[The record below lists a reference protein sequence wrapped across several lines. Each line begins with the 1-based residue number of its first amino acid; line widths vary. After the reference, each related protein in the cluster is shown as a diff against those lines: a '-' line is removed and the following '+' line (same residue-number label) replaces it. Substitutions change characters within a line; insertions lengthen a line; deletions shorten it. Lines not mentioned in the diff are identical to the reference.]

1 MVRRSTWIVVI
12 VFALLLAGA
21 FWQRQRQANAPAT
34 ATPTG
39 SAPDVI
45 LFPDYASITALRVDH
60 AGGQTIAAA
69 RDAQGQWQLQQ
80 PPAPTN
86 SAALEAA
93 VNQLGQLMPQ
103 SSLLNPPTL
112 QAMGLDAPAY
122 RLQADYSDGRQ
133 IQMSVGK
140 QSPVGNAYYVL
151 LNGKDIYVVSSYGL
165 EMVLTLAD
173 NPPVAATPTADATP
187 AGAPAPAPSA
197 DPNP

>member
-1 MVRRSTWIVVI
+1 MVRRSTWMVVI

-21 FWQRQRQANAPAT
+21 FWQRQRLANAPAA

-60 AGGQTIAAA
+60 TGGQTIAAT

-80 PPAPTN
+80 PPAPTD

-93 VNQLGQLMPQ
+93 VNQLGQLTPQ

-133 IQMSVGK
+133 ILLSVGK
-140 QSPVGNAYYVL
+140 KSPVGGAYYVL

-165 EMVLTLAD
+165 EMVLNLAE
-173 NPPVAATPTADATP
+173 NPPVVATPTGAATPV
-187 AGAPAPAPSA
+187 SS
-197 DPNP
+197 PNPNP